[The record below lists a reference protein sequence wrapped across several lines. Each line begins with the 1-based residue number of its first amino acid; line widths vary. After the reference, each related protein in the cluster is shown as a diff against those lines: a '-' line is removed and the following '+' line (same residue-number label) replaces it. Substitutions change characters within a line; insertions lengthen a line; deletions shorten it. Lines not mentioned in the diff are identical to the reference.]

1 MIDSFERGFISP
13 AGHLQDELLWGSAW
27 LLWATKNSSYLGYLY
42 SLGDIDRSVDMFS
55 WDNKL
60 AGARV
65 LLSRV
70 RHRNT
75 NKIPLKHVGCW
86 MFVSCCACL
95 HGFTCN

>member
-1 MIDSFERGFISP
+1 MV
-13 AGHLQDELLWGSAW
+13 AQDELLWGSAW

-42 SLGDIDRSVDMFS
+42 SLGDNDSVDMFS

-70 RHRNT
+70 RSSSSSPARPGPGPNHT
-75 NKIPLKHVGCW
+75 GQH
-86 MFVSCCACL
+86 
-95 HGFTCN
+95 

>member
-1 MIDSFERGFISP
+1 M
-13 AGHLQDELLWGSAW
+13 WGSAW

-42 SLGDIDRSVDMFS
+42 SLGDNDSVDMFS

-70 RHRNT
+70 RGT
-75 NKIPLKHVGCW
+75 NK
-86 MFVSCCACL
+86 SRSS
-95 HGFTCN
+95 

>member
-1 MIDSFERGFISP
+1 MFP
-13 AGHLQDELLWGSAW
+13 LCLQDELLWGSAW

-42 SLGDIDRSVDMFS
+42 SLGDNDSVDMFS

-70 RHRNT
+70 RDT
-75 NKIPLKHVGCW
+75 NK
-86 MFVSCCACL
+86 SRSS
-95 HGFTCN
+95 

>member
-1 MIDSFERGFISP
+1 VIV
-13 AGHLQDELLWGSAW
+13 QDELLWGSAW

-42 SLGDIDRSVDMFS
+42 SLGESDSVDMFS

-70 RHRNT
+70 RNT
-75 NKIPLKHVGCW
+75 AKPHW
-86 MFVSCCACL
+86 PSTVSE
-95 HGFTCN
+95 HGQGSNT

>member
-1 MIDSFERGFISP
+1 M
-13 AGHLQDELLWGSAW
+13 QDELLWGSAW

-42 SLGDIDRSVDMFS
+42 SLGDNDSVDMFS

-70 RHRNT
+70 RSSSTAVQGQGQTTPVNT
-75 NKIPLKHVGCW
+75 VSEHGHGSNTLHV
-86 MFVSCCACL
+86 S
-95 HGFTCN
+95 

>member
-1 MIDSFERGFISP
+1 MV
-13 AGHLQDELLWGSAW
+13 AQDELLWGSAW

-42 SLGDIDRSVDMFS
+42 SLGDNDSVDMFS

-70 RHRNT
+70 RSSSTAGPGPRPNHTGRPPTVSAHGHGSNT
-75 NKIPLKHVGCW
+75 
-86 MFVSCCACL
+86 
-95 HGFTCN
+95 

>member
-1 MIDSFERGFISP
+1 M
-13 AGHLQDELLWGSAW
+13 WGSAW

-42 SLGDIDRSVDMFS
+42 SLGDNDGVDMFS

-70 RHRNT
+70 RSKSRAHWRT
-75 NKIPLKHVGCW
+75 TVRLCPEFVGTDKCR
-86 MFVSCCACL
+86 
-95 HGFTCN
+95 TRT